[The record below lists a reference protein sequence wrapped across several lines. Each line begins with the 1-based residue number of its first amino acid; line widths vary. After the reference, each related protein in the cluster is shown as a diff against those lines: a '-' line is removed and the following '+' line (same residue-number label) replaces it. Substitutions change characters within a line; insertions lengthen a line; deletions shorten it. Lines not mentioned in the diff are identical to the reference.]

1 MPPSSL
7 RVVYAFAREMHPK
20 TTDVFIQYGTA
31 GFRTKASLLEHV
43 VYRMGLLAV
52 IRSRCKNGRTI
63 GIMITASHNLEPDN
77 GVKLIDPDGEMLEQD
92 WEEIATRLANVRILI
107 SQDTDKPGYLLITA
121 SHNLEPDNGVKLI
134 DPDGE
139 MLEQDWEEI
148 ATRLANVRTR
158 QRSLS
163 LFVWDTE
170 SFNDP
175 MNPGIR
181 VFQPENGVKLINPDE
196 NGVKLIDP
204 DGEMLEQDWEEI
216 ATRLANVRILI
227 TASHNLEPNNGVKLI
242 DPGGEM
248 LEQDWE
254 EIATRL
260 ANVSDNDLESTTE
273 QIIKEVNADMTLKA
287 SVFIGMDTRY
297 TSPRLAAAAV
307 HGVMALKGTAKEF
320 GIVTTPM
327 LHYCVKCR
335 NDSSYGT
342 PSEEGYYEKIVGA
355 FKKIRQNLPVFGNYS
370 TTLYIDGA
378 NGVGGKKLNIIKKTL
393 DGELDLVLYNI
404 GGNGGKLNLNCGA
417 DFVKVSQKPPV
428 GVEHAPN
435 QRVASLDGDGDR
447 LVYYFLDDNNK
458 MHLLDGDRIATLL
471 ASYITE
477 LLKSCAAPD
486 LTMGLVQTAYANGA
500 STQYITER
508 LKVPVTCVKTGVKHL
523 HHAALSYDIG
533 IYFEANGHGTVVY
546 SQRAKDT
553 IRKIAEEGE
562 PEQRKAAL
570 LLLNFIDMT
579 NETVGDAISDLFLVE
594 TVLCA
599 RGHNASQWL
608 AAYDDLPCRQLKVT
622 VKDRNAI
629 STTDAERKCTAPEGL
644 QTKIDEL
651 VAQYKHGRAFVRPS
665 GTEDV
670 VRVYAE
676 ADTQENA
683 EKLSAQ
689 VAAAVFDLAGGEGER
704 PAIPA

>member
-20 TTDVFIQYGTA
+20 TTDIFIEYGTA

-63 GIMITASHNLEPDN
+63 GMMITASHNLEPDN
-77 GVKLIDPDGEMLEQD
+77 GVKLIDPDGEMLEQ
-92 WEEIATRLANVRILI
+92 
-107 SQDTDKPGYLLITA
+107 S
-121 SHNLEPDNGVKLI
+121 
-134 DPDGE
+134 
-139 MLEQDWEEI
+139 
-148 ATRLANVRTR
+148 
-158 QRSLS
+158 
-163 LFVWDTE
+163 
-170 SFNDP
+170 
-175 MNPGIR
+175 
-181 VFQPENGVKLINPDE
+181 
-196 NGVKLIDP
+196 
-204 DGEMLEQDWEEI
+204 
-216 ATRLANVRILI
+216 
-227 TASHNLEPNNGVKLI
+227 
-242 DPGGEM
+242 
-248 LEQDWE
+248 WE

-260 ANVSDNDLESTTE
+260 ANVSDNDLESTTG
-273 QIIKEVNADMTLKA
+273 QIIKEVNADMGLKA

-307 HGVMALKGTAKEF
+307 HGVMALKGTAREF

-335 NDSSYGT
+335 NDNTYGT
-342 PSEEGYYEKIVGA
+342 PTEEGYYEKIVGA
-355 FKKIRQNLPVFGNYS
+355 FKRIRQTLPVYGKYS
-370 TTLYIDGA
+370 TTLHVDGA

-393 DGELDLVLYNI
+393 DGELDLVLFNL

-428 GVEHAPN
+428 GVEHVPF

-447 LVYYFLDDNNK
+447 IVYYYLDDNNR
-458 MHLLDGDRIATLL
+458 MHMLDGDRIATLL

-477 LLKSCAAPD
+477 LLKSCAAPS
-486 LTMGLVQTAYANGA
+486 LALGLVQTAYANGA
-500 STQYITER
+500 STNYITQQ

-523 HHAALSYDIG
+523 HHAALAYDIG
-533 IYFEANGHGTVVY
+533 VYFEANGHGTVVY
-546 SQRAKDT
+546 SNNAKNT
-553 IRKIAEEGE
+553 IKKIAEEGE
-562 PEQRKAAL
+562 PEQRKAAS

-599 RGHNASQWL
+599 RGHDARDWH
-608 AAYDDLPCRQLKVT
+608 AAYTDLPCRQLKVA
-622 VKDRNAI
+622 VQDRNAI
-629 STTDAERKCTAPEGL
+629 TTADAERQCTAPEGL
-644 QTKIDEL
+644 QTRIDEL
-651 VAQYKHGRAFVRPS
+651 VAEYKDGRSFVRPS

-676 ADTQENA
+676 ADTQESA
-683 EKLSAQ
+683 DKLAAQ
-689 VAAAVFDLAGGEGER
+689 VAQAVFDLAGGVGDR
-704 PAIPA
+704 PELPA

>member
-52 IRSRCKNGRTI
+52 LRSRVKNGRTI

-77 GVKLIDPDGEMLEQD
+77 GVKLIDPDGEMLEQ
-92 WEEIATRLANVRILI
+92 
-107 SQDTDKPGYLLITA
+107 S
-121 SHNLEPDNGVKLI
+121 
-134 DPDGE
+134 
-139 MLEQDWEEI
+139 
-148 ATRLANVRTR
+148 
-158 QRSLS
+158 
-163 LFVWDTE
+163 
-170 SFNDP
+170 
-175 MNPGIR
+175 
-181 VFQPENGVKLINPDE
+181 
-196 NGVKLIDP
+196 
-204 DGEMLEQDWEEI
+204 
-216 ATRLANVRILI
+216 
-227 TASHNLEPNNGVKLI
+227 
-242 DPGGEM
+242 
-248 LEQDWE
+248 WE

-260 ANVSDNDLESTTE
+260 ANVSDNDLESTTGE
-273 QIIKEVNADMTLKA
+273 IIKQVNADMSLKA

-327 LHYCVKCR
+327 LHFCVKCR
-335 NDSSYGT
+335 NDNTYGT

-355 FKKIRQNLPVFGNYS
+355 FKNICQKLPVVGKYN
-370 TTLYIDGA
+370 TTLYVDGA

-393 DGELDLVLYNI
+393 DGELDLVLYNL

-428 GVEHAPN
+428 GVEHVPF

-447 LVYYFLDDNNK
+447 LVYYYLDDKND
-458 MHLLDGDRIATLL
+458 MHLLDGDRIAILL

-477 LLKSCAAPD
+477 LLKACGASVSV
-486 LTMGLVQTAYANGA
+486 GLVQTAYANGA
-500 STQYITER
+500 STRYITDD
-508 LKVPVTCVKTGVKHL
+508 LKIPVTCVKTGVKHL

-546 SQRAKDT
+546 SGHAKDS
-553 IRKIAEEGE
+553 IRRVADEGDT
-562 PEQRKAAL
+562 EQRKSAQ
-570 LLLNFIDMT
+570 LLLNFIDVT

-594 TVLCA
+594 TVLRA
-599 RGHNASQWL
+599 RGISIQDWEKQ
-608 AAYDDLPCRQLKVT
+608 YTDLPCRQLKVT
-622 VKDRNAI
+622 VQDRNAI
-629 STTDAERKCTAPEGL
+629 STADAERQCTAPEGL
-644 QTKIDEL
+644 QTKINEL
-651 VAQYKHGRAFVRPS
+651 VSRYPSGRSFVRPS

-676 ADTQENA
+676 ADTQESADKLAA
-683 EKLSAQ
+683 EVAQ
-689 VAAAVFDLAGGEGER
+689 AVFDLAGGVGKR
-704 PAIPA
+704 PELPE